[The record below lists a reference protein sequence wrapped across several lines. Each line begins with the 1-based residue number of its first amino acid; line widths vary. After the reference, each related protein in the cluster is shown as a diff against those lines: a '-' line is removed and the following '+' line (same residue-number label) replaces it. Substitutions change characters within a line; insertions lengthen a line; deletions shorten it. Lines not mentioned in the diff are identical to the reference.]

1 MPLLDV
7 RGLDVSYGPVQILF
21 DVDLAVVDGE
31 ALALLGTNGAGKS
44 TLLKAVSGVVTV
56 GGGEIH
62 FDGKDI
68 TRAYTQE
75 RVAAGLVQ
83 LAGGKAVFPTP
94 TLEEKPRAGASPLLR
109 NPVTLARR
117 PVAGLEL
124 LSAVAE
130 RK

>member
-44 TLLKAVSGVVTV
+44 TLLKAVSGLVPV

-68 TRAYTQE
+68 TRASTQE

-83 LAGGKAVFPTP
+83 ISGGQAVFPTLTVEGNLRVGAYP
-94 TLEEKPRAGASPLLR
+94 FIRAQVREIGRASCR
-109 NPVTLARR
+109 AR
-117 PVAGLEL
+117 V
-124 LSAVAE
+124 
-130 RK
+130 